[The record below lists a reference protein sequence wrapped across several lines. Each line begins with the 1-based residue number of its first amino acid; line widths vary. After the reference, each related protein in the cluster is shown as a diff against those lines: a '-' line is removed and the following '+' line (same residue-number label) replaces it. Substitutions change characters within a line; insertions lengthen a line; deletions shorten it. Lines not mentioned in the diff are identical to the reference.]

1 MLTLNRN
8 GKAIVPGFG
17 AGIAAQIYT
26 GMRRQITHEA
36 EIFL

>member
-17 AGIAAQIYT
+17 AGIAAHIY
-26 GMRRQITHEA
+26 GGNEA
-36 EIFL
+36 ANHP